1 MFFPESLLLMIVDN
15 TNFYRMQKNTK
26 CVKTNVEEIKTYT
39 GIKILM
45 GIIKLPSYCN
55 YWSGALR
62 YPAIADVM
70 SKNRFETLSRYLHSV
85 DNDSVHDFSGKLFK
99 IRPILIAVS
108 KKCLKVEPEE
118 HHSIDEQIIPFKTKY
133 SKI

>member
-1 MFFPESLLLMIVDN
+1 MFFPENLLLMIVDN
-15 TNFYRMQKNTK
+15 TNFYSMQKNTK

-70 SKNRFETLSRYLHSV
+70 SRNRFETLSRY
-85 DNDSVHDFSGKLFK
+85 
-99 IRPILIAVS
+99 
-108 KKCLKVEPEE
+108 
-118 HHSIDEQIIPFKTKY
+118 
-133 SKI
+133 